1 MIAINH
7 KGTRMVK
14 DGKHSNGIQ
23 TTKLKNLGQIFQ
35 SKENG
40 TSTNNMKCNATGRD
54 EERYDL
60 LGKSHRISPR

>member
-1 MIAINH
+1 MIIINH

-23 TTKLKNLGQIFQ
+23 TRKLRNLGQTFQ

-40 TSTNNMKCNATGRD
+40 TSTNNMKYNATGRD
-54 EERYDL
+54 EEGYDL
-60 LGKSHRISPR
+60 LGKSLRISPR